1 MRVDVPVDV
10 QREDVERELPES
22 ARASRALAP
31 ASRPSAAAART
42 SAPRARRTRPPL
54 RLQTA
59 DTDPRWSTKAAGTPC
74 RASPAR
80 RPPRCPRRP
89 RRRRPPPPR
98 RRAARA
104 GPTRTAPSS
113 VPHRTTPCPPGG
125 RGPQATHVGEPSR
138 VMACVT
144 RRAAPRSHTSS
155 TPRPAAPRARV
166 FRGAYATRS
175 DRVPFSF
182 SPGANAAATTLRPRV
197 TSSASSATYAAVRL
211 PALPSTACGFSE
223 PPGRARIR
231 SV

>member
-1 MRVDVPVDV
+1 
-10 QREDVERELPES
+10 
-22 ARASRALAP
+22 
-31 ASRPSAAAART
+31 
-42 SAPRARRTRPPL
+42 
-54 RLQTA
+54 
-59 DTDPRWSTKAAGTPC
+59 
-74 RASPAR
+74 
-80 RPPRCPRRP
+80 
-89 RRRRPPPPR
+89 
-98 RRAARA
+98 
-104 GPTRTAPSS
+104 
-113 VPHRTTPCPPGG
+113 
-125 RGPQATHVGEPSR
+125 
-138 VMACVT
+138 MACVIA